1 MKKTKIIFAIIGIVL
16 LAGCEDFLD
25 VEPSNSAN
33 SSTSILT
40 VDDAKVAISG
50 IMRNMT
56 SSNYYGRNFI
66 IYADAKGGDFA
77 INSAGRGLD
86 GLYQF
91 NHSQTSG
98 AYEGFW
104 SHLYSCILQVN
115 NLLDNIEKIEAAGNG
130 SDKLSEYK
138 GQAFTARALLYFD
151 LVRLYGKP
159 YSLDRTSYGV
169 PLELKVVDASAQ
181 PTRASVET
189 VYNQIVTDLIAG
201 APLMSKS
208 KSKGYLNY
216 YANLAIQARVYLHM
230 ENFSDALTA
239 AETIIDDGVYSLY
252 ANDEWEDSW
261 ASESGSESVFELGIY
276 ENEADLGRGSLGYY
290 LLRKYKVTGADGW
303 FMASDYYLDRL
314 NQDPTDIRWA
324 IMDEDETSEAG
335 SERYGSCMK
344 YVGGHDMNG
353 DKGGSASATNIKV
366 IRLSEIYLM
375 AAEAAFRQTTPDLTK
390 AADYLNEIRKRAPA
404 LDPAT
409 AGTVSLAMIM
419 DERSKELFTEGH
431 RYWDMLRL
439 GWDIEFNDD
448 FIDPPIVI
456 PHRDKI
462 INTQTFYKIVLP
474 ISQDEIDANPAI
486 GAQQNTGY

>member
-1 MKKTKIIFAIIGIVL
+1 MKKIKIIFAIIGIVL
-16 LAGCEDFLD
+16 LAACEDFLD
-25 VEPSNSAN
+25 IEPSNSAN
-33 SSTSILT
+33 SSTSIVT
-40 VDDAKVAISG
+40 VDDAKVAMSG

-98 AYEGFW
+98 AYGGFW
-104 SHLYSCILQVN
+104 SHLYSCVLQVN
-115 NLLDNIEKIEAAGNG
+115 NLLENIEKIEAEGNG
-130 SDKLSEYK
+130 SKRLSEYK
-138 GQAFTARALLYFD
+138 GQALTARALLYFD

-159 YSLDRTSYGV
+159 YYLDKTSYGV

-181 PTRASVET
+181 PTRASVEA
-189 VYNQIVTDLIAG
+189 VYDQIVIDLKAG

-230 ENFSDALTA
+230 ENFDAALTA
-239 AETIIDDGVYSLY
+239 ADTIIHNGVYSLY
-252 ANDEWEDSW
+252 TNDKWEDSW
-261 ASESGSESVFELGIY
+261 ASESGSESIFELGIY
-276 ENEADLGRGSLGYY
+276 ENEADLGTGSLGYY
-290 LLRKYKVTGADGW
+290 LLRLGKLTGASGW
-303 FMASDYYLDRL
+303 FMASDYYLERL

-324 IMDEDETSEAG
+324 IMDEDETSTVG
-335 SERYGSCMK
+335 TERYGSCVK
-344 YVGGHDMNG
+344 YVGGHAMRG
-353 DKGGSASATNIKV
+353 DKEGKASATNIKV
-366 IRLSEIYLM
+366 IRLSEIYLI
-375 AAEAAFRQTTPDLTK
+375 AAEAALRKPSPDLTK
-390 AADYLNEIRKRAPA
+390 AVDYLNEIRKRAPA
-404 LDPAT
+404 LDAAIET
-409 AGTVSLAMIM
+409 TVTLEMIM
-419 DERSKELFTEGH
+419 DEKSKELFTEGH

-462 INTQTFYKIVLP
+462 INTKTFYKIVLP

-486 GAQQNTGY
+486 EAQQNTGY